1 MDPDSHRQAARQMR
15 QIFKSLDLLGFQ
27 DFSDD
32 EYDVLADGAS
42 SVLANNGTVDE
53 AVQRVADRLRT
64 EWDTE
69 LSAPRSQQ
77 LRDALSNSPQ

>member
-53 AVQRVADRLRT
+53 AVQRVVDRLRT

-69 LSAPRSQQ
+69 LSA
-77 LRDALSNSPQ
+77 SPI